1 MINFPDLVIGPS
13 IFLSSIITES
23 QYTAYSE
30 AELVYHFV
38 VIRITEVQTFITEN
52 PTTVIDILK
61 IKNSEI

>member
-38 VIRITEVQTFITEN
+38 MIRITEVLTFITEN

-61 IKNSEI
+61 VKSLEI

>member
-38 VIRITEVQTFITEN
+38 MIRITEVLNFITEN
-52 PTTVIDILK
+52 LTTVIDILK
-61 IKNSEI
+61 VKNLEI